1 MIFEILIVIFFI
13 VLFTAAAIHEWP
25 STRTIKLLNKFNG
38 PPTFPLLGNTLLSIT
53 VKKEDLLLKVK
64 DYCEE
69 YGSAFKLW
77 FANSPYIILNDA
89 KYLEVLLNN
98 NNHIEKGFMYRV
110 LRNWLKEGL
119 LISSGSK
126 WQYRRKLLI
135 STFHFKILEGSLPI
149 FNNNSQI
156 LVKELWKS
164 SKKFIEIE
172 SFISRCSL
180 DIICEAAMGVS
191 LNGLSDKGE
200 EYLKAIR
207 RINNLIMI
215 RMFSPWLYNEW
226 IYSLTPNG
234 REYFKILRTLHTFTK
249 MIITERKERKIS
261 NSFTNQSTK
270 AGKKNLR
277 TFLDFLLE
285 LNETDPGILTF
296 DDIKEE
302 VDTFM
307 FEGYD
312 TSSAAI
318 SSAIFI
324 LGHNPDIQECLFEEL
339 DEVFGDSDREVT
351 MEDLNRLS
359 YLDRIIKETLR
370 LFPSVPCIIRKL
382 YSDLDLGHEGYII
395 PATTNVVVLP
405 YTLHR
410 NSKYYPNPEKF
421 DPDRF
426 LPEEVQKRH
435 PFAYIPFSGGPRNC
449 IDKMS

>member
-119 LISSGSK
+119 LISS
-126 WQYRRKLLI
+126 
-135 STFHFKILEGSLPI
+135 
-149 FNNNSQI
+149 
-156 LVKELWKS
+156 
-164 SKKFIEIE
+164 
-172 SFISRCSL
+172 
-180 DIICEAAMGVS
+180 EAAMGVS

-449 IDKMS
+449 IGQKFAGIEMKVVLSSIFRKMRVLSFTKLNEVKPVPGIILRSATPYVVKLIPRK